1 MNQINNFPV
10 AQQVYF
16 STHNALRAG
25 ENEIQ
30 KFVLYIDELDGTKRI
45 LLSIY
50 PFYDCQM
57 VKRLVIKY
65 LDLPEG
71 TSIRDIQLFYRGVE
85 IPNNRFMHTFEK
97 QRHPLHYSLRM
108 NKSDFGIRSTGLK
121 WSSKIQKLVVEV
133 KLAMQRNV
141 HPKLTLDGTGA
152 TYRMYNAKGQVVAMF
167 KPLDEEAFSPN
178 NPRGYQGKLGQ
189 QGFRS
194 GVLSGEGASREV
206 ATAIWDAYY
215 HNFAGV
221 PDTTLL
227 EACHQ
232 AFNYDSWNK
241 ITLEWGDI
249 FQKDNTKVNSEITV
263 DWKLGAFQEFISTT
277 ETVGNF
283 NPSVFCIRDVHRIG
297 ILDICLF
304 NLDRNDSN
312 ILVVANQPNYSI
324 KFNISN
330 SNNPSSP
337 ISPYEHPLSTPD
349 GKKTKYKLIPIDH
362 GLCLPDVLDVAQFDW
377 VWFDWPHSKIPFS
390 RSELRVIKYMDPDA
404 DAERLKRKLL
414 IRSECL
420 RSMRVSVRWLRLA
433 SSMHLNLY
441 QIAGFLCREDLEIP
455 SSIELLIQR
464 SLQHCYRAFDATAL
478 ISSNR
483 LGNIHIDLATTSSAP
498 NRARVFNE
506 SPKKGQ
512 NTNTIDSFVDD
523 CELSDNS
530 QISDSESEISSDNST
545 IKSKWWESRKRKQKS
560 SQSQKL
566 DIHSCPNEQLTPSS
580 FQKSCLNGVS
590 RSTAYRTQL
599 LLGLAPQN
607 ATWMLLDR
615 ENNIIP
621 IQWGDKHFEHVFFE
635 VLEQEM
641 KHLIID
647 KHPKWEEYPY
657 FGEEIFDEG
666 KNKDIS
672 AKEKDYC

>member
-1 MNQINNFPV
+1 MNNYPAN
-10 AQQVYF
+10 QQVYF

-25 ENEIQ
+25 ENEVQ
-30 KFVLYIDELDGTKRI
+30 KFILYIDELRGNKRI

-65 LDLPEG
+65 LGLPEG

-85 IPNNRFMHTFEK
+85 IPNGRFMHIFEK
-97 QRHPLHYSLRM
+97 HKYPLHYSLRM
-108 NKSDFGIRSTGLK
+108 NESDFGIRSTGIK
-121 WSSKIQKLVVEV
+121 WSEKIQKLVIEV

-221 PDTTLL
+221 PDTTLV
-227 EACHQ
+227 EACHE
-232 AFNYDSWNK
+232 AFNYNSLSK
-241 ITLEWGDI
+241 VTLEWGDI
-249 FQKDNTKVNSEITV
+249 FEKNNFNVNKDINIS
-263 DWKLGAFQEFISTT
+263 WKLGAFQEYVSTS

-283 NPSVFCIRDVHRIG
+283 NPSIFGIRDVHRIG

-312 ILVVANQPNYSI
+312 ILVLPNPQNYST
-324 KFNISN
+324 KVTGNSLSNTSN
-330 SNNPSSP
+330 S
-337 ISPYEHPLSTPD
+337 PYDHPLSTPD
-349 GKKTKYKLIPIDH
+349 GKRTKYKLVPIDH

-377 VWFDWPHSKIPFS
+377 IWYDWPQSKIPFNK
-390 RSELRVIKYMDPDA
+390 SELKVIKHMNPDV

-420 RSMRVSVRWLRLA
+420 RSMQVSVRWLKLA
-433 SSMHLNLY
+433 TSMHLNLF
-441 QIAGFLCREDLEIP
+441 QIASFLCREDLDIP
-455 SSIELLIQR
+455 SYMEQLIQL
-464 SLQHCYRAFDATAL
+464 SLQRCYRAFDATSF

-483 LGNIHIDLATTSSAP
+483 LGYLHIDLATSAIH
-498 NRARVFNE
+498 R
-506 SPKKGQ
+506 PKKPL
-512 NTNTIDSFVDD
+512 F
-523 CELSDNS
+523 ELQGNSVSLNNPGARQPVLDDNS
-530 QISDSESEISSDNST
+530 IESSIEDSDFSSSDDSV
-545 IKSKWWESRKRKQKS
+545 IKSKLWRSCKGKRDQNKS
-560 SQSQKL
+560 PGEQNPENAL
-566 DIHSCPNEQLTPSS
+566 EIGENEQLTPSS
-580 FQKSCLNGVS
+580 FQKSCLGGIKRN
-590 RSTAYRTQL
+590 TAYRSQL
-599 LLGLAPQN
+599 LLGLVPQN
-607 ATWMLLDR
+607 TTWALLDR
-615 ENNIIP
+615 ENKPIP
-621 IQWGDKHFEHVFFE
+621 IQWDDKHFERVFFE
-635 VLEQEM
+635 ILEKEM
-641 KHLIID
+641 KHSLVE
-647 KHPKWEEYPY
+647 KHPDWEEYPY
-657 FGEEIFDEG
+657 FGDEMLV
-666 KNKDIS
+666 
-672 AKEKDYC
+672 

>member
-1 MNQINNFPV
+1 MNQLNNFAV

-25 ENEIQ
+25 EGEIQ
-30 KFVLYIDELDGTKRI
+30 KFILHIDELDGTKRI

-65 LDLPEG
+65 LELPEG
-71 TSIRDIQLFYRGVE
+71 TSIRDIQLFYRGIE
-85 IPNNRFMHTFEK
+85 IPNSRFMHTFEK
-97 QRHPLHYSLRM
+97 QKYPLHYSLRM
-108 NKSDFGIRSTGLK
+108 NKSGFGIRSTGLK
-121 WSSKIQKLVVEV
+121 WSSKVQKLVIEV

-178 NPRGYQGKLGQ
+178 NPRGYRGKLGQ

-206 ATAIWDAYY
+206 ATAIWDTYY
-215 HNFAGV
+215 HNFVGV

-241 ITLEWGDI
+241 ITLEWGDL
-249 FQKDNTKVNSEITV
+249 FEGDKSKVKNEITI
-263 DWKLGAFQEFISTT
+263 DWKLGAFQEFIPTS

-312 ILVVANQPNYSI
+312 ILVVPIQSNYSI
-324 KFNISN
+324 KL
-330 SNNPSSP
+330 NNGANGL
-337 ISPYEHPLSTPD
+337 IGPYDHPLSTPD
-349 GKKTKYKLIPIDH
+349 GKRSKYKLVPIDH

-390 RSELRVIKYMDPDA
+390 RSELKIISYMDPDA

-420 RSMRVSVRWLRLA
+420 RSMRVSVRWLKLA
-433 SSMHLNLY
+433 STMHLNLF
-441 QIAGFLCREDLEIP
+441 QIASLICREDLEIP
-455 SSIELLIQR
+455 SSIEILIQR
-464 SLQHCYRAFDATAL
+464 SLQQCYRALDATAL

-483 LGNIHIDLATTSSAP
+483 IGSIHIDLATTSSVS
-498 NRARVFNE
+498 NRGRANKE
-506 SPKKGQ
+506 SPEKDVK
-512 NTNTIDSFVDD
+512 TNILSKSKTKTLESEDIGSSESDESGRF
-523 CELSDNS
+523 SDNS
-530 QISDSESEISSDNST
+530 VIIS
-545 IKSKWWESRKRKQKS
+545 KLWESCKS
-560 SQSQKL
+560 GRDSLRGKKPEAQL
-566 DIHSCPNEQLTPSS
+566 NLCEQLTPSN
-580 FQKSCLNGVS
+580 FQKNCINGVT
-590 RSTAYRTQL
+590 RNTAYRTQL

-615 ENNIIP
+615 DNNMIP
-621 IQWGDKHFEHVFFE
+621 IQWDSKHFDHLFFE

-641 KHLIID
+641 KHLVVE
-647 KHPKWEEYPY
+647 KHPQWEEYPF
-657 FGEEIFDEG
+657 FGDNPDKSKLKG
-666 KNKDIS
+666 T
-672 AKEKDYC
+672 